1 MCLSPSGGRSGT
13 KSRRPAV
20 GCWGP
25 SCPGRTLPSR
35 SRRRCWAA
43 GGASWMRQAFKPK
56 QRSVQMETQLS
67 DRSLRKTGLDVL
79 GDRPWGS
86 HFCLFFE
93 TKSDLLDILVPYFT
107 TGLAQNEFCYWV
119 VADPLTEDDARHALS
134 QALPAS
140 DRRLIDQQMA
150 FIPCEECYL
159 RDGIFDLD
167 VVAREWQEH
176 LSDALSAGYDGI
188 RVTGS
193 TGWLHTREWRDFWK
207 YEATLNES
215 IADQRM
221 TVLCTYPLV
230 GSSGGD
236 ILDVTHTHQSAVTKR
251 GGSWEV
257 IETAALKDAKEEI
270 RKLNEELEQRVV
282 ERTQQLRVAQAELAR
297 AERLT
302 TMGLL
307 AASITHEIAQP
318 VSAMVADGGSCL
330 RWLENNRPN
339 LDEAREAGRQ
349 MVQKGNRAAD
359 VFRSIRSLVQ
369 KAEPRVARLDV
380 DTLIEEVL
388 VLARGELRQHGVAAR
403 TEIEEHL
410 PPVLGDRMQ
419 LQQVL
424 LNLIMNAVQ
433 AMSDVHDRPRDLVIR
448 SKSDTPGDGVL
459 IVVEDSGR
467 GFDAGAGKRIFESM
481 FTTKTGGMGMGLSIS
496 RSIIAA
502 HGGRIWAS
510 PGESVGAI
518 FRIVLPSE
526 PSGEGHQI
534 K

>member
-1 MCLSPSGGRSGT
+1 MNTHLSS
-13 KSRRPAV
+13 
-20 GCWGP
+20 
-25 SCPGRTLPSR
+25 
-35 SRRRCWAA
+35 
-43 GGASWMRQAFKPK
+43 
-56 QRSVQMETQLS
+56 
-67 DRSLRKTGLDVL
+67 RSLRRTGLDVL

-86 HFCLFFE
+86 HFCLFFD
-93 TKSDLLDILVPYFT
+93 TKSDLLDILVPYFK
-107 TGLAQNEFCYWV
+107 TGLAQNEFCFWV
-119 VADPLTEDDARHALS
+119 LADPLTEDDARRALH
-134 QALPAS
+134 QALPTS
-140 DRRLIDQQMA
+140 GRQLIDRQME

-159 RDGIFDLD
+159 TDGVFSLD
-167 VVAREWQEH
+167 RMVGEWKAR
-176 LSDALSAGYDGI
+176 LSGALSAGYDGI

-193 TGWLHTREWRDFWK
+193 TGWLHAREWADFWK

-215 IADQRM
+215 ITDQPM
-221 TVLCTYPLV
+221 TVLCTYPLE
-230 GSSGGD
+230 GSGGCD
-236 ILDVTHTHQSAVTKR
+236 ILDVTHTHQSAITKR

-282 ERTQQLRVAQAELAR
+282 ERTQELRVAQAELAR

-318 VSAMVADGGSCL
+318 ISAMVADGGSCL
-330 RWLENNRPN
+330 RWLENARPN
-339 LDEAREAGRQ
+339 LVEAREAARHIVDSG
-349 MVQKGNRAAD
+349 VRAAD

-369 KAEPRVARLDV
+369 KAEPRVARLDLDKV
-380 DTLIEEVL
+380 IEEVL
-388 VLARGELRQHGVAAR
+388 VLAGGELRQQNVVVR
-403 TEIEEHL
+403 TEIESPL
-410 PPVLGDRMQ
+410 PTVLGDRMQ

-433 AMSDVHDRPRDLVIR
+433 AMSGVSDRSRDLIIR
-448 SKSDTPGDGVL
+448 CTTNTPEDGVL
-459 IVVEDSGR
+459 IVVEDSGT
-467 GFDAGAGKRIFESM
+467 GFADGAGERIFDSM

-496 RSIIAA
+496 RSIVAA

-526 PSGEGHQI
+526 RSAEDNQI
-534 K
+534 N

>member
-1 MCLSPSGGRSGT
+1 
-13 KSRRPAV
+13 
-20 GCWGP
+20 
-25 SCPGRTLPSR
+25 
-35 SRRRCWAA
+35 
-43 GGASWMRQAFKPK
+43 
-56 QRSVQMETQLS
+56 METQLS
-67 DRSLRKTGLDVL
+67 DSSLRKTGLDVL

-119 VADPLTEDDARHALS
+119 VADPLTEDDARQALS
-134 QALPAS
+134 QALAAS
-140 DRRLIDQQMA
+140 DRHLIDQQIE

-159 RDGIFDLD
+159 HDGIFDLD
-167 VVAREWQEH
+167 RVAGEWQAH
-176 LSDALSAGYDGI
+176 LSDALAAGYDGI
-188 RVTGS
+188 RVTGC
-193 TGWLHTREWRDFWK
+193 TGWLHTREWVDFWK
-207 YEATLNES
+207 YEANLNES
-215 IADQRM
+215 IVNQPM

-330 RWLENNRPN
+330 RWLENKEPD
-339 LDEAREAGRQ
+339 LEEAREAARH
-349 MVQKGNRAAD
+349 MVLNGNRAAA
-359 VFRSIRSLVQ
+359 VFGSIRSLVQ

-380 DTLIEEVL
+380 GAVIEEVL

-403 TEIEEHL
+403 TEIERHL
-410 PPVLGDRMQ
+410 PPVRGDRMQ

-433 AMSDVHDRPRDLVIR
+433 AMSDVHDRPRVLVIR
-448 SKSDTPGDGVL
+448 CMSDTPHDDVR
-459 IVVEDSGR
+459 IAVEDTGR
-467 GFDAGAGKRIFESM
+467 GFDAGAGERIFESM
-481 FTTKTGGMGMGLSIS
+481 FTTKASGMGMGLSIS
-496 RSIIAA
+496 RSIITA

-510 PGESVGAI
+510 PGDSVGAI
-518 FRIVLPSE
+518 FQIVLPSE
-526 PSGEGHQI
+526 RSAEGQQDRPALSA
-534 K
+534 

>member
-1 MCLSPSGGRSGT
+1 
-13 KSRRPAV
+13 
-20 GCWGP
+20 
-25 SCPGRTLPSR
+25 
-35 SRRRCWAA
+35 
-43 GGASWMRQAFKPK
+43 
-56 QRSVQMETQLS
+56 METHLS

-119 VADPLTEDDARHALS
+119 VADPLTEDDARDALS

-140 DRRLIDQQMA
+140 DRHLIDQQME

-159 RDGIFDLD
+159 LDGVFDLD
-167 VVAREWQEH
+167 RVAGEWQAH
-176 LSDALSAGYDGI
+176 LSDALAAGYDGI
-188 RVTGS
+188 RVTGC
-193 TGWLHTREWRDFWK
+193 TGWLHTREWVDFWK
-207 YEATLNES
+207 YEANLNES
-215 IADQRM
+215 IVNQPM

-302 TMGLL
+302 TMGQM

-318 VSAMVADGGSCL
+318 ISAMVADGGSCL
-330 RWLENNRPN
+330 RWLENKQPN
-339 LDEAREAGRQ
+339 LEEARDAARH
-349 MVQKGNRAAD
+349 MVLNGNRAAD

-380 DTLIEEVL
+380 DTVIKEIL
-388 VLARGELRQHGVAAR
+388 VIARGELQQHRVAVR
-403 TEIEEHL
+403 TEIEGNL

-424 LNLIMNAVQ
+424 LNLIINAVQ
-433 AMSDVHDRPRDLVIR
+433 AMSEVQNRPRDLVIR
-448 SKSDTPGDGVL
+448 CRRNSPDDGVL
-459 IVVEDSGR
+459 IAVEDSGT
-467 GFDAGAGKRIFESM
+467 GFDAGAGERIFESM
-481 FTTKTGGMGMGLSIS
+481 VTTKAGGMGMGLSIS
-496 RSIIAA
+496 RSIITA

-518 FRIVLPSE
+518 FRIVLPSVR
-526 PSGEGHQI
+526 SAEGHESQQDRPVLSA
-534 K
+534 

>member
-1 MCLSPSGGRSGT
+1 MNMRAST
-13 KSRRPAV
+13 KPLRR
-20 GCWGP
+20 
-25 SCPGRTLPSR
+25 
-35 SRRRCWAA
+35 
-43 GGASWMRQAFKPK
+43 
-56 QRSVQMETQLS
+56 
-67 DRSLRKTGLDVL
+67 TGLDVL

-86 HFCLFFE
+86 HFCLFFD
-93 TKSDLLDILVPYFT
+93 TKSDLLEILVPYFRA
-107 TGLAQNEFCYWV
+107 GLAHNEFCFWV
-119 VADPLTEDDARHALS
+119 LADPLNEDDARGALYR
-134 QALPAS
+134 AIPAS
-140 DRRLIDQQMA
+140 DRHLIDRQME

-159 RDGIFDLD
+159 NDGVFDLER
-167 VVAREWQEH
+167 VASEWGAR
-176 LSDALSAGYDGI
+176 LNGALSAGYEGI

-193 TGWLHTREWRDFWK
+193 TGWLQTREWRDFWK

-230 GSSGGD
+230 GSGGCD
-236 ILDVTHTHQSAVTKR
+236 ILDVTHTHQSAITKR
-251 GGSWEV
+251 GGHWEV

-270 RKLNEELEQRVV
+270 RKLNEELEQRVI
-282 ERTQQLRVAQAELAR
+282 ERTRDLQVAQAELAR

-318 VSAMVADGGSCL
+318 IGSMVFSSVACL
-330 RWLENNRPN
+330 NWLENEQPN
-339 LDEAREAGRQ
+339 LMEAREAARQ
-349 MVQKGNRAAD
+349 TVENGNRTSD
-359 VFRSIRSLVQ
+359 VIRSIRSLVQ

-380 DTLIEEVL
+380 DTVIEEVL
-388 VLARGELRQHGVAAR
+388 VLTRGELQRHRVAVR
-403 TEIEEHL
+403 TEIDAGL

-424 LNLIMNAVQ
+424 LNLIINAIQ
-433 AMSDVHDRPRDLVIR
+433 SMSGVHDRPRDLLIQCIR
-448 SKSDTPGDGVL
+448 NAPDDGVL
-459 IVVEDSGR
+459 ITVEDSGT
-467 GFDAGAGKRIFESM
+467 GFDPGTGERIFDAM
-481 FTTKTGGMGMGLSIS
+481 FTTKGGGMGMGLSIS

-526 PSGEGHQI
+526 RRVESDAIQRSGQ
-534 K
+534 